1 MAVFVPPASPLM
13 SSVARPASL
22 EGRVPRLRSIAGD
35 LPLCHASVRAAFEAR
50 EFEIAYQPILRLPD
64 LQPVACEALLRW
76 THPRRGAQRPGQ
88 FVPIIERSHLSL
100 DVGDW
105 LLEQA
110 SRQILQWE
118 RMGLGA
124 LRLAVNVAP
133 LQIQA
138 PDFTPRLQRTID
150 DCGLPGQRLTVEI
163 TQDLLL
169 DRPDVAA
176 AAAAQL
182 SKLGVTLELDDF
194 GGGPSV
200 LGRLKTAGLHGFK
213 LDRRFLDGLGT
224 GQGHDQ
230 HSDLR
235 ILVELAH
242 KLGLHCVAESVQTEN
257 ELRLI
262 ESMGIDEV
270 QGYLFCAAMPPDA
283 FESYLRGRHGNDP
296 QRSRATNMRGD

>member
-1 MAVFVPPASPLM
+1 MSP
-13 SSVARPASL
+13 VARPASPD
-22 EGRVPRLRSIAGD
+22 GRAPRLRHIAAD

-76 THPRRGAQRPGQ
+76 THPRRGAQRPLQ
-88 FVPIIERSHLSL
+88 FVPILERSQLSL

-105 LLEQA
+105 LLAQA

-124 LRLAVNVAP
+124 LRLSVNVAP

-138 PDFTPRLQRTID
+138 RDFVPRLQRTID
-150 DCGLPGQRLTVEI
+150 DVGLPGQRLSIEI

-176 AAAAQL
+176 AAAAEL
-182 SKLGVTLELDDF
+182 AALGVSLELDDF

-200 LGRLKTAGLHGFK
+200 IGHLKRAGLHGFK
-213 LDRRFLDGLGT
+213 LDRRFLDGLGGDRT
-224 GQGHDQ
+224 HDP
-230 HSDLR
+230 HTDLR
-235 ILVELAH
+235 ILVELART
-242 KLGLHCVAESVQTEN
+242 LGLRCVAESVQTDD
-257 ELRLI
+257 ELRVL
-262 ESMGIDEV
+262 ESLGIGEV
-270 QGYLFCAAMPPDA
+270 QGFLFCAAMPPDA
-283 FESYLRGRHGNDP
+283 FESYLRGRHGNDA
-296 QRSRATNMRGD
+296 QRPRATSMRGD